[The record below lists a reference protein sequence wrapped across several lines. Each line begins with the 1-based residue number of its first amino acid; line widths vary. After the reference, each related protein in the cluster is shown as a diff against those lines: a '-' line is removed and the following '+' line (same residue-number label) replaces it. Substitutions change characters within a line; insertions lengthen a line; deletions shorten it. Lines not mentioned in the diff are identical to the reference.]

1 MPTSP
6 YYLNSVLL
14 PSVSQIL
21 DYEVGNANVIKWA
34 KRKEAYDKNNG
45 SGAWDEM
52 VKASQDRGT
61 ALHAM
66 ALETC
71 ILNGVDPRD
80 VYCPEELK
88 PYWEGNRRNGLK
100 YWTLDLM
107 KRDYEVVAIE
117 KPFVHSELMYGG
129 TPDLVIT
136 IDGQTWIWDLKT
148 YKGTDRNYKPN
159 KDKLAKLAAQERV
172 SSVNDLSKTK
182 VYKLYG
188 STYFWDNDKEC
199 WMANYKEPM
208 YKRYR
213 KAKKGEKQPAF
224 KGWNWY
230 SDKLGRAFKQC
241 LLYRELLQHNG
252 IPIHNIK
259 IVCASQFAGVNEF
272 VFFDR
277 TIARTQTQLV
287 QLYNDAY
294 GEVME
299 QLKLYQEHELSKQ
312 DTQPEM
318 AA

>member
-6 YYLNSVLL
+6 YFYNNIQL

-21 DYEVGNANVIKWA
+21 DYEVGNTNVIAWA
-34 KRKEAYDKNNG
+34 KRKESYDKKNG
-45 SGAWDEM
+45 KGAWDKM

-88 PYWEGNRRNGLK
+88 PYWEGSKKNGLK

-107 KRDYEVVAIE
+107 KRDYEIVAIE

-129 TPDLVIT
+129 TPDLVIS

-148 YKGTDRNYKPN
+148 YKGTDRDYKPT
-159 KDKLAKLAAQERV
+159 KDKLAKLLAQEKV
-172 SSVNDLSKTK
+172 GSADELDKFK

-188 STYFWDNDKEC
+188 STFYWDKEKDY

-208 YKRYR
+208 YQRYR
-213 KAKKGEKQPAF
+213 KPKKGERQPTF
-224 KGWNWY
+224 KGWDWY
-230 SDKLGRAFKQC
+230 SDKLSRAFKQC
-241 LLYRELLQHNG
+241 LLYRELLQHNR
-252 IPIHNIK
+252 IPVHNIK
-259 IVCASQFAGVNEF
+259 VVCASQHAGVNEF

-277 TIARTQTQLV
+277 TIATNSEQLI
-287 QLYNDAY
+287 QLYKFAHS
-294 GEVME
+294 EIME
-299 QLKLYQEHELSKQ
+299 QLALYHTHNTKQ
-312 DTQPEM
+312 VQLDLESV
-318 AA
+318 A